1 MLKKLI
7 ILGNGPGLNNV
18 DFRRVHASGVPVLG
32 MNRISELF
40 NKGSEWPLSYYLNV
54 TDNTV
59 NIKSWEQSARIAINA
74 TPVSILSR
82 EVASHLQ
89 LSEPENSQIIDV
101 DFGGHARR
109 YNDVNPASIV
119 WRQSGPYDKYGSSAH
134 VAFQWASRKQFTKI
148 YLLGFDLNFRE
159 QPFVTR
165 VLRRLNVNYFF
176 NDKNHFSSTYGTPG
190 LKAKDLNR
198 NMLSMHAISMLN
210 FSRLGIDVVKVDT
223 GGDLTLYKWQ
233 ELEDFYE
240 EISC

>member
-18 DFRRVHASGVPVLG
+18 DFRRVRDSGVPVLG

-40 NKGSEWPLSYYLNV
+40 YNETTWPLTHYLNV

-59 NIKSWEQSARIAINA
+59 NIKSWEKSARFAIKA
-74 TPVSILSR
+74 TPLSILSR

-89 LSEPENSQIIDV
+89 LTGLENSVIIDV

-134 VAFQWASRKQFTKI
+134 VAFQWASRELFTRI
-148 YLLGFDLNFRE
+148 YLLGFDLNFKE
-159 QPFVTR
+159 QPLITR
-165 VLRRLNVNYFF
+165 VLRRLNINFFF

-210 FSRLGIDVVKVDT
+210 FHRLGIDVVKINT

-233 ELEDFYE
+233 EVEDFYR